1 MKPFDTPATSL
12 AGLDAEA
19 AGTLIA
25 SAADVALVIDRAGII
40 RDLAFSSEEL
50 AGEGCAKWL
59 GQPWAE
65 TATQDSRSKVEALLR
80 EAGTESPPKARH
92 INHPCGSGPDIPIL
106 YSAVKVGTQ
115 GQTVAVGRDLRA
127 VSALQQRL
135 VAAQQSME
143 RDYWRLRQ
151 VETRFRLLFNSSPEA
166 VLIVD
171 ATTQKVVEANP
182 AAATLLGETLKRI
195 VGRTFPEGF
204 DANGTRAL
212 QSLLAGVRTAGRA
225 ENVQARLESGAK
237 DFLVSASMFRQDD
250 ATLILVRLAPLQTE
264 IPSSP
269 YLRARSKVAEIVDK
283 APDGFV
289 VSDPE
294 GRILLVNRAFID
306 MAQLATEDLARGEP
320 LERWLGRPGVD
331 VKVLMANLRQHGTV
345 RLFATTL
352 RGEYGSA
359 ADVEVSALAVQ
370 GNELPYFGFAIR
382 DVGRRLT
389 SGGTGAARELPRSAE
404 QLTELVGRVSL
415 KDLVQEATD
424 LIERYYIEAALELTK
439 DNRAAA
445 AEMLG
450 LSRQSLYVKLHRYGL
465 GDLGAADS
473 DA

>member
-1 MKPFDTPATSL
+1 MKLFDAPTTSL
-12 AGLDAEA
+12 GDLDAEA
-19 AGTLIA
+19 AATLIA
-25 SAADVALVIDRAGII
+25 SAADIALVIDPSGVI
-40 RDLAFSSEEL
+40 RDLAFSSDEL
-50 AGEGCAKWL
+50 ANEGCAKWL
-59 GQPWAE
+59 GQMWVE
-65 TATQDSRSKVEALLR
+65 TVTLDSRAKVEALLR
-80 EAGTESPPKARH
+80 EAGTEAPPKTRH
-92 INHPCGSGPDIPIL
+92 INHPSGSGADVPIL
-106 YSAVKVGTQ
+106 YSAVKVGTK

-171 ATTQKVVEANP
+171 ASTQKVVEANP
-182 AAATLLGETLKRI
+182 AAATLLGESLKRI
-195 VGRTFPEGF
+195 VGRSFPEGF

-212 QSLLAGVRTAGRA
+212 QTLLAGVRTAGRA
-225 ENVQARLESGAK
+225 ENVQARLESGSRE
-237 DFLVSASMFRQDD
+237 FLVSASMFRQDD
-250 ATLILVRLAPLQTE
+250 ATLILVRLAPLQAEAPT
-264 IPSSP
+264 SP
-269 YLRARSKVAEIVDK
+269 FLRAKSKIAEILDK

-320 LERWLGRPGVD
+320 MERWLGRPGVD
-331 VKVLMANLRQHGTV
+331 IKVLMANLRQHGSV

-352 RGEYGSA
+352 RGEYGSTA
-359 ADVEVSALAVQ
+359 EVEISAVVVQ
-370 GNELPYFGFAIR
+370 GNELPYFGFVIR

-389 SGGTGAARELPRSAE
+389 PTTGGARELPRSAD

-465 GDLGAADS
+465 GDLGADP
-473 DA
+473 DV